1 MMWMQDVV
9 YTNYMDWQETNTF
22 INGVS
27 SASGN
32 VELLFNEKVD
42 RDTSLVIYDGKQI
55 DLSHE
60 HTYIDIQKE
69 GITQLVYILK
79 DIDGYALEEG

>member
-1 MMWMQDVV
+1 MVWLQ
-9 YTNYMDWQETNTF
+9 Q
-22 INGVS
+22 
-27 SASGN
+27 SGN

-69 GITQLVYILK
+69 GITRSLYFK
-79 DIDGYALEEG
+79 RY